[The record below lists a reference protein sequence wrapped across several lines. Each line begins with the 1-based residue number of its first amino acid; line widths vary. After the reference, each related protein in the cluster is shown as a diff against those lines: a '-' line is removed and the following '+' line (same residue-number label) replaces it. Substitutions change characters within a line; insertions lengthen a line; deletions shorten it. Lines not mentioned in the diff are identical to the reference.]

1 MSSSLSRCGK
11 ALSIAMMAPYR
22 PTDAVFNVRM
32 SSTRKLHLSLRD
44 AASRC
49 ALAISTAEISEPST
63 AYPIAASANDW
74 VPIPQATSQDET
86 DLLRRREELS
96 DCRALS
102 PHGRIPV
109 LEDEVIIIGHAVIK
123 LFVHLSAKGH
133 SE

>member
-1 MSSSLSRCGK
+1 LG
-11 ALSIAMMAPYR
+11 AY
-22 PTDAVFNVRM
+22 
-32 SSTRKLHLSLRD
+32 
-44 AASRC
+44 
-49 ALAISTAEISEPST
+49 TAGHI
-63 AYPIAASANDW
+63 
-74 VPIPQATSQDET
+74 QDET

-96 DCRALS
+96 KCRALS